1 MANDKC
7 LDPGVGQN
15 LITTDAL
22 STFSFSRVQGERL
35 EQNE

>member
-15 LITTDAL
+15 LITTFVTSA
-22 STFSFSRVQGERL
+22 SSFSRLWGKEWSGM
-35 EQNE
+35 